1 MGVAI
6 VLHQDDLAGTGTV
19 PDHSTVMAVLGL
31 DPRISP
37 ATHVFADC
45 SRKNPWMPT
54 IVGFT
59 G

>member
-1 MGVAI
+1 M
-6 VLHQDDLAGTGTV
+6 AG
-19 PDHSTVMAVLGL
+19 LG
-31 DPRISP
+31 P
-37 ATHVFADC
+37 ATHVFAYC